1 MRATIAWVLLAAGG
15 AVQVMAVLGVV
26 LMRDALDRLHYL
38 APSSLAAILI
48 TAAII
53 VRESLFSQIGLY
65 ALLLTG
71 FLLFTGPVLA
81 HATGR
86 AIDLSRRRQDR

>member
-1 MRATIAWVLLAAGG
+1 MRGTIAWVLLAAGG
-15 AVQVMAVLGVV
+15 ALQVMAVLGVV
-26 LMRDALDRLHYL
+26 LLRDALDRLHYL
-38 APSSLAAILI
+38 APSSLAAMLI

-53 VRESLFSQIGLY
+53 VRESFSQIGIY

-71 FLLFTGPVLA
+71 FLVFTGPVLA

-86 AIDLSRRRQDR
+86 AIELARRTGQR

>member
-1 MRATIAWVLLAAGG
+1 MRATISWVLLGAGV
-15 AVQVMAVLGVV
+15 ALQVMCVLGVA

-38 APSSLAAILI
+38 APSALAAVLI

-53 VRESLFSQIGLY
+53 VRESLLSQIGLY
-65 ALLLTG
+65 ALLLAG
-71 FLLFTGPVLA
+71 FLVFSGPVLA

-86 AIDLSRRRQDR
+86 AIDLQRRRSR